1 MPPRAGRPRNTNQ
14 NAESST
20 SMAHPQVLE
29 GPSGGGYPYMPPTG
43 EPSYTQNYAPIEPQV
58 EMHAAGE
65 RPFIPDIPVSII
77 EDPRSKAVLRS
88 SLNKLANEMAPGAKL
103 EDDAAELL
111 LYMASDFLTSMANF
125 SCRLAS
131 HRGSENLD
139 TRDVELYLERMHG
152 MRVSLMAD
160 SPLPLPPPPPPPLA
174 DPTPHV
180 SAAPTPVRKRET
192 TPPLAQTRPR
202 RHTNA
207 TAQEEDDEE
216 EDSDEEEEDEEGG
229 EEGEGGDS
237 EEEKP
242 RESRRLRER
251 AVAAEKQKRK
261 RGRPRK

>member
-20 SMAHPQVLE
+20 SMAQPQVLE

-160 SPLPLPPPPPPPLA
+160 SPLPLPPPPPPLA

>member
-160 SPLPLPPPPPPPLA
+160 SPLPLPPPPPPLA